1 MLASLSSHPSKDTFL
16 PQAMEPGLESK
27 KAGENIL
34 LLISI
39 SIQCVSRLLRS
50 AELNGPTLLL
60 NLNSGH
66 PLTPIED
73 TKFLQG
79 GGDG

>member
-1 MLASLSSHPSKDTFL
+1 MLASLSSRPSKDTFL
-16 PQAMEPGLESK
+16 PQALESYLESK

-39 SIQCVSRLLRS
+39 GIQCVSRLLRS
-50 AELNGPTLLL
+50 AELNGSTLLL

-66 PLTPIED
+66 SLTQTED
-73 TKFLQG
+73 TEFLRWG
-79 GGDG
+79 GG